1 MRKIACDLI
10 TFSFI
15 KNNSAGAPL
24 AHLTVSEKQ
33 KYAYEKR
40 SETKNKNAKIK
51 TKTKKKPVT
60 TAKYPHTHYIIL
72 RVIIFTAPNDISNN
86 KRAGVTF
93 DLGTRAHFHS
103 NRFMH

>member
-51 TKTKKKPVT
+51 TKTKKKQ
-60 TAKYPHTHYIIL
+60 
-72 RVIIFTAPNDISNN
+72 
-86 KRAGVTF
+86 
-93 DLGTRAHFHS
+93 
-103 NRFMH
+103 

>member
-1 MRKIACDLI
+1 MI

-15 KNNSAGAPL
+15 RNNSAGAPL

-40 SETKNKNAKIK
+40 SETKTKNAK
-51 TKTKKKPVT
+51 TKTKKKT
-60 TAKYPHTHYIIL
+60 SNNGKIYPHTHYIIL